1 MNILMNKMLAVKQ
14 HCPTSNVWNLYK
26 LGCKIPSNS
35 PEITDYPVILPFFGA
50 KAVPLYVKLL
60 CFLKKDFWVIGQ

>member
-1 MNILMNKMLAVKQ
+1 MQISWACFYNII
-14 HCPTSNVWNLYK
+14 TK

-35 PEITDYPVILPFFGA
+35 PEITDYPVILPFFGTE
-50 KAVPLYVKLL
+50 AVPVYVKLL

>member
-1 MNILMNKMLAVKQ
+1 L
-14 HCPTSNVWNLYK
+14 

-35 PEITDYPVILPFFGA
+35 PEITDYPVILPFFGTE
-50 KAVPLYVKLL
+50 AVPVYVKLL